1 MLHLLF
7 KMLLAN
13 AVRRIEWND
22 VIFLGI
28 FQYRRNRFEV
38 FLHRCFLDAVST
50 TSGAL
55 AQFLA
60 HFL

>member
-1 MLHLLF
+1 MLHLLL
-7 KMLLAN
+7 KMLFPN
-13 AVRRIEWND
+13 AVRRIKRNN

-28 FQYRRNRFEV
+28 LQYRGNRLKV
-38 FLHRCFLDAVST
+38 LLHRGFLDAVST
-50 TSGAL
+50 TPRTL

>member
-1 MLHLLF
+1 MLHFLL
-7 KMLLAN
+7 KMLLADT
-13 AVRRIEWND
+13 VRRIKRNN

-28 FQYRRNRFEV
+28 LQYRGNCLKV
-38 FLHRCFLDAVST
+38 LLHRGFLDAIST
-50 TSGAL
+50 TPRTL